1 MYYICEMEEKKQGGK
16 RRGAGRKPVQSK
28 KKQISLYVEGGKILR
43 FGNEEKLKEKV
54 YGFID
59 SFGENEGLNSEI
71 NYTPNS
77 QAAYNGVKA
86 SIITYDEI
94 ALWQEPKTKIDQY
107 AAYQTEISEANSVL
121 EIENIVKEIKK
132 DTIPDWQKNKLE
144 KIAIEKS
151 KTFDF

>member
-1 MYYICEMEEKKQGGK
+1 MEEKKQGGK

-28 KKQISLYVEGGKILR
+28 KKQISLYVEGGKIFK
-43 FGNEEKLKEKV
+43 FGNEEKMKTYLYSLIDEFGQMGKISEK
-54 YGFID
+54 ID
-59 SFGENEGLNSEI
+59 YSK
-71 NYTPNS
+71 TP
-77 QAAYNGVKA
+77 
-86 SIITYDEI
+86 IFYDAPKVDKPIHDEPPI
-94 ALWQEPKTKIDQY
+94 WQEAKPKIDQY

-121 EIENIVKEIKK
+121 EIENIVREIKK